1 MAWVIDPDTGLLEY
15 SAGESSSPEG
25 GGGST
30 VDLSFVT
37 AGAKDILS
45 GAVGAD
51 SNGSPVYG
59 SISKKSAATYT
70 PSTSNQTIAAGLY
83 LSGAQTIKGDS
94 NLAAANI
101 RAGKSI
107 FGKAGS
113 FTSDATATA
122 EDILE
127 GKTAGVNGTMITGS
141 LKPSSGGGGSFYLA
155 TSFQGVL
162 TEIEV
167 TAGQVA
173 TYMEENPVSL
183 VGKYTIVDPAA
194 RGTDRRW
201 VCNATTAVDGETVS
215 TKVYLR
221 AFDYS
226 VGWDDEKGEDIYE
239 KRWGFAG
246 YDDSYTD
253 SAYIYSD
260 SYTGESPFSVTGGY
274 ELGMDTDH
282 VVVTPAFAPA
292 VDNEPYGPTSW
303 NGKQMTWQ
311 EREIYLTYGNDCMP
325 SCVGYWVRQDS
336 GELTVNSSWI
346 NKAGGAVLRLQDRSN
361 EYRKWGVYAYLDYY
375 KGVGLVYNQDG
386 NSFLETESIPNPFTL
401 SFTRALNGYMPQG
414 KLTLVKGTE
423 GWYPDENET
432 TGLPIKKGTPQV
444 GRIYNDDAT
453 VRIGSMYPA
462 K

>member
-25 GGGST
+25 GGGSA

-37 AGAKDILS
+37 AGASDILS
-45 GAVGAD
+45 GAVGA
-51 SNGSPVYG
+51 SSSGSPVHG

-70 PSTSNQTIAAGLY
+70 PSTSNQVIAAGVY

-122 EDILE
+122 ADILE

-155 TSFQGVL
+155 ASYQGVL

-173 TYMEENPVSL
+173 TYMDESPISL
-183 VGKYTIVDPAA
+183 IGKYTIVDPAA
-194 RGTDRRW
+194 KGTNRKW

-215 TKVYLR
+215 TKVYLI
-221 AFDYS
+221 AFDYPA
-226 VGWDDEKGEDIYE
+226 GWDDDGNETYE

-246 YDDSYTD
+246 YDTSYTD

-260 SYTGESPFSVTGGY
+260 AYTGESPFNVIAY
-274 ELGMDTDH
+274 ECGTDTDH

-292 VDNEPYGPTSW
+292 VDNEPYGATAW
-303 NGKQMTWQ
+303 AGKKMTWQ
-311 EREIYLTYGNDCMP
+311 EREMLITYGANATC
-325 SCVGYWVRQDS
+325 CNGYWIREDEGLPFSKNTTYRNLNGKSRICLKDLSTNAYRWEMHGIEDNFNNGQEFFFYSSSDYS
-336 GELTVNSSWI
+336 PFGEEN
-346 NKAGGAVLRLQDRSN
+346 
-361 EYRKWGVYAYLDYY
+361 
-375 KGVGLVYNQDG
+375 
-386 NSFLETESIPNPFTL
+386 IPDPFT
-401 SFTRALNGYMPQG
+401 SVQWGNRNGNYDIKP
-414 KLTLVKGTE
+414 TFVKSNV
-423 GWYPDENET
+423 GWYPADVET
-432 TGLPIKKGTPQV
+432 TGLPIKGYTPTIGQ
-444 GRIYNDDAT
+444 IYNEDGTAK
-453 VRIGSMYPA
+453 IGAMYPA